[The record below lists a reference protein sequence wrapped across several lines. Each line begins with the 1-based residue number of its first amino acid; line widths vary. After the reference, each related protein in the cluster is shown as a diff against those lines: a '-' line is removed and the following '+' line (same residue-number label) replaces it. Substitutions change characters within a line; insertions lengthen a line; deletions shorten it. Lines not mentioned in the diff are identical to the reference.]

1 MNGYIWVYSFNER
14 LNDTGIVKIR
24 RVCIFFIYYNL
35 KKIYKNT
42 YFSVCTK
49 QIVTTSHKA
58 FNYHTFGAGDSFKQQ
73 HFRLLCAETVFFIT
87 AKYLLTTE
95 SINFSYF
102 FVTSLAKPQTYK
114 TLFYYEF
121 SSDMNKSQAPLDKC
135 WPNNTRL
142 SQQLSLYVVEI
153 ICTQVCCAYKRLH

>member
-35 KKIYKNT
+35 QKNIQKHIFFIKHLIT
-42 YFSVCTK
+42 TLLGRVIHLNNNISVC
-49 QIVTTSHKA
+49 
-58 FNYHTFGAGDSFKQQ
+58 
-73 HFRLLCAETVFFIT
+73 CALRRFFFIT

-102 FVTSLAKPQTYK
+102 FVTNLAKPQTYK